1 MAMSGAYIAMVMAES
16 SAANALAIGAFNGQL
31 VCYDQKL
38 LEEDNGNIVTKGCLH
53 IKAITFN

>member
-31 VCYDQKL
+31 VCYDLKM
-38 LEEDNGNIVTKGCLH
+38 LEEDDGKHCHQGVFTYQSNYI
-53 IKAITFN
+53 